1 MMSTPTNQQQT
12 TPPSHQFV
20 ADKPPIPPRGA
31 PPQVPQRQS
40 SYESMNAN
48 VQLRQKS
55 LNGNG
60 KCIKAK
66 RTKRFTYRLN
76 FR

>member
-1 MMSTPTNQQQT
+1 MAAVLNASPA
-12 TPPSHQFV
+12 PPHQGP

-40 SYESMNAN
+40 SYENMQT

-55 LNGNG
+55 VNGNG
-60 KCIKAK
+60 E
-66 RTKRFTYRLN
+66 
-76 FR
+76 

>member
-1 MMSTPTNQQQT
+1 MMSAVINQQSA
-12 TPPSHQFV
+12 PPSHQIV

-40 SYESMNAN
+40 SYENMNAN

-60 KCIKAK
+60 KFSMFWI
-66 RTKRFTYRLN
+66 RL
-76 FR
+76 

>member
-1 MMSTPTNQQQT
+1 MMSAVVNQQN
-12 TPPSHQFV
+12 TPPSHQIV

-40 SYESMNAN
+40 SYENMNTN

-60 KCIKAK
+60 KCSKIYY
-66 RTKRFTYRLN
+66 TL
-76 FR
+76 

>member
-1 MMSTPTNQQQT
+1 MMAAVISQAS
-12 TPPSHQFV
+12 PPPHQGN
-20 ADKPPIPPRGA
+20 ADKPPIPPRGG

-40 SYESMNAN
+40 SYENMNAN

-60 KCIKAK
+60 E
-66 RTKRFTYRLN
+66 FFRLI
-76 FR
+76 

>member
-1 MMSTPTNQQQT
+1 MITPNKSPQQA
-12 TPPSHQFV
+12 PPPPHQGL

-40 SYESMNAN
+40 SYENMN

-55 LNGNG
+55 INGNG
-60 KCIKAK
+60 K
-66 RTKRFTYRLN
+66 
-76 FR
+76 